1 MPNINIV
8 KKVKT
13 KYTKAKFKKELP
25 LHLMIL
31 PGLILVL
38 IFSYVPMGGLIIAFQ
53 KFIPSKGMFGN
64 QKWIGFDNFSYVF
77 SLPGFTRAMMNTII
91 IAAWKIVLGLVVPI
105 VFALLL
111 NEVKGRRFK
120 KVVQTIVYLPYF
132 MSWVILGGIFRD
144 MLSPGEGIIN
154 QIITAFGGK
163 SIFFLGDNRYFRGTM
178 IVTDIWKN
186 FGYGAIVYLA
196 AILGIDTQLYEAAQ
210 IDGANRW
217 QQRQQPRNRTGRFRS
232 PRQRTFRQRHPD
244 AERREEGG
252 DLRGCQRH
260 RCSQERQQRNRSP
273 ADHRE
278 HPGNGEEGEGKENEG
293 LSGHHHPFQGRRI
306 LYPLPRSCPT
316 LCKRLDPKSGEERG
330 WHPGFRQAASRS
342 E

>member
-217 QQRQQPRNRTGRFRS
+217 QQTWHVTLPGMKMIIVLMMVLSLGNVLNAGFDQIFNMYSTSVYQTGDIIDTFVYRLGLLDAQYGPATAVGLFKSVISTLLFRYRISWRISWPIIVSFRRNC
-232 PRQRTFRQRHPD
+232 H
-244 AERREEGG
+244 EE
-252 DLRGCQRH
+252 
-260 RCSQERQQRNRSP
+260 
-273 ADHRE
+273 
-278 HPGNGEEGEGKENEG
+278 
-293 LSGHHHPFQGRRI
+293 I
-306 LYPLPRSCPT
+306 
-316 LCKRLDPKSGEERG
+316 KRAYC
-330 WHPGFRQAASRS
+330 F
-342 E
+342 

>member
-1 MPNINIV
+1 MPNINTV

-163 SIFFLGDNRYFRGTM
+163 SIFFLGDNQYFRGTM

-186 FGYGAIVYLA
+186 FGYGTIVYLA
-196 AILGIDTQLYEAAQ
+196 AITGIDMSLYEAATM
-210 IDGANRW
+210 DGAGRLQKMWHVTLPGIRMIVILMTVLSLGNVLNAGFD
-217 QQRQQPRNRTGRFRS
+217 QIQNLISPQVYATGDILD
-232 PRQRTFRQRHPD
+232 TFIYRIAMLD
-244 AERREEGG
+244 AQFG
-252 DLRGCQRH
+252 
-260 RCSQERQQRNRSP
+260 P
-273 ADHRE
+273 ATAMSMFKSVVSCFFISVSYYIAYKFFDY
-278 HPGNGEEGEGKENEG
+278 
-293 LSGHHHPFQGRRI
+293 RI
-306 LYPLPRSCPT
+306 
-316 LCKRLDPKSGEERG
+316 
-330 WHPGFRQAASRS
+330 F
-342 E
+342 

>member
-217 QQRQQPRNRTGRFRS
+217 QQTWHVTLPGMKMIIVLMMVLSLGNVLNAGFDQIFNMYSTSVYQTGDIID
-232 PRQRTFRQRHPD
+232 TFVYRLGLLD
-244 AERREEGG
+244 AQYG
-252 DLRGCQRH
+252 
-260 RCSQERQQRNRSP
+260 P
-273 ADHRE
+273 ATAV
-278 HPGNGEEGEGKENEG
+278 G
-293 LSGHHHPFQGRRI
+293 LSQHFLFRYRISWRISWPIIVSFRRNCHEEI
-306 LYPLPRSCPT
+306 
-316 LCKRLDPKSGEERG
+316 KRAYC
-330 WHPGFRQAASRS
+330 F
-342 E
+342 